1 MDLSDDE
8 SNLKKAKA
16 KTDPIQLQVIIYLNY
31 MLLIYTFS
39 LSFYYCLIQ
48 DENDHLKCELEAY
61 KNEIGMMKASLQ
73 TSDQK
78 DIQINYLQQQLLSTR
93 QVNIS
98 IY

>member
-1 MDLSDDE
+1 MF
-8 SNLKKAKA
+8 
-16 KTDPIQLQVIIYLNY
+16 
-31 MLLIYTFS
+31 LIK
-39 LSFYYCLIQ
+39 

-93 QVNIS
+93 QVNIF
-98 IY
+98 IYPVNVL

>member
-1 MDLSDDE
+1 MIHTLFTIHDI
-8 SNLKKAKA
+8 
-16 KTDPIQLQVIIYLNY
+16 TCTYIILW
-31 MLLIYTFS
+31 
-39 LSFYYCLIQ
+39 Q

-93 QVNIS
+93 QVILFLFTL
-98 IY
+98 IYLDSLTLK

>member
-1 MDLSDDE
+1 M
-8 SNLKKAKA
+8 
-16 KTDPIQLQVIIYLNY
+16 
-31 MLLIYTFS
+31 
-39 LSFYYCLIQ
+39 Q

-93 QVNIS
+93 QVNIVGTLMF
-98 IY
+98 IVLRDFFFFFY